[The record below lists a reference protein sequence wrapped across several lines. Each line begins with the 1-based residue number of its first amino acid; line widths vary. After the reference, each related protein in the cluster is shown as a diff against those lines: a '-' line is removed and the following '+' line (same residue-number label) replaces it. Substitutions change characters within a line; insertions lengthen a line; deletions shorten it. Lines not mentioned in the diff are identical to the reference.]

1 MVLLV
6 SKSGYLKVKLWNTIP
21 QEGIKEL
28 VKLKKILQVLE
39 IEHKVIGEKDA
50 STQANKVSKTT

>member
-1 MVLLV
+1 V

-21 QEGIKEL
+21 QEEIKEL

-50 STQANKVSKTT
+50 STQANKVSQTT